1 MTPPHLRDVKIAR
14 IVDWYGS
21 AKNRLIFVTTAD
33 YGDAFHPG
41 AATFKIY
48 TLCLASLE
56 LPL

>member
-1 MTPPHLRDVKIAR
+1 M
-14 IVDWYGS
+14 VDWYGI
-21 AKNRLIFVTTAD
+21 AKNGHIFVTTAN

-48 TLCLASLE
+48 ILCLSSLE